1 MPAARAGRDHASDS
15 EHSDSSP
22 YIKSGR
28 YNAIG
33 LARAMFMRLSK
44 SIILIAL
51 AIALA
56 AGPAQALELLMYR
69 RAGCSWCAAWDRDIG
84 PIYGKSEIGRRAPL
98 RMIDLDHQTGHHI
111 SLISPIRYTPT
122 FVLVA
127 QKREIARIEGY
138 PGEDFFWSMLERLI
152 RQLPLDTQN
161 GLSAAP
167 YSSGSGE

>member
-33 LARAMFMRLSK
+33 RARAMFMRLSK

-84 PIYGKSEIGRRAPL
+84 PIYGKTEIGRRTPL
-98 RMIDLDHQTGHHI
+98 RMIDLDRPGGHHVT
-111 SLISPIRYTPT
+111 LISPIRYTPT
-122 FVLVA
+122 FVLVE
-127 QKREIARIEGY
+127 QNREISRIEGY
-138 PGEDFFWSMLERLI
+138 PGENSFWGLLEKII
-152 RQLPLDTQN
+152 RQLPLNTQS

-167 YSSGSGE
+167 YSTESRE